1 VALQGAVC
9 KGWSQG
15 KAVRSEREKKMVK
28 ERNKLTLLSVAKLP
42 LDIWIHGISE

>member
-9 KGWSQG
+9 KGWNQG
-15 KAVRSEREKKMVK
+15 KAIRSEMKQNLVR
-28 ERNKLTLLSVAKLP
+28 ERNKLILLSVATLP